1 MSQAA
6 RQARRLNGPTDEMAQ
21 DIRPAKPTLAGRSQL
36 RAGLPRGSGSKATH
50 LCFHAVR
57 GLVCAADDDRLSLYS
72 VRRLLASVRHHH
84 KPGSDVHT
92 RSVGSSSTGSIV
104 SVLHHAYCD
113 GFVVVYAD
121 GAAELRDS
129 GLALLAQWVPH
140 DGDAVITCAAIEG
153 EVRARRRHVAAA
165 ARRAQGGRQVPQT
178 RNNTRSSPPLLSPF
192 PSLPSA
198 AARRRSWPRRTAPR
212 WCSRRRAAERRAA
225 AERKRW

>member
-153 EVRARRRHVAAA
+153 EVRAAAA
-165 ARRAQGGRQVPQT
+165 TLPPPRAAPKAADK
-178 RNNTRSSPPLLSPF
+178 SPKPATTHAHPPPLSPF